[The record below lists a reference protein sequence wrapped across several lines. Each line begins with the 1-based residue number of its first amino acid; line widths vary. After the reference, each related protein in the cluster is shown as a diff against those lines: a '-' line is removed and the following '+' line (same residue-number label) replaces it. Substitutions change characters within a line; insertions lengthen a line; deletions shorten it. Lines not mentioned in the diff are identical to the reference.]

1 MTFVKGL
8 LRLFVDPFFVL
19 HSVLGINIGKN
30 YKAWF
35 LAPEVLITLVS
46 VRQAMKI
53 NCHSQIDL
61 FSSYVFAFPD
71 WTSKINIFTGSAH

>member
-1 MTFVKGL
+1 M
-8 LRLFVDPFFVL
+8 
-19 HSVLGINIGKN
+19 LGINIGKN

-71 WTSKINIFTGSAH
+71 